1 MELIFHTDDLGATPE
16 ISHKILDAW
25 REKIITGFSIIANG
39 TGVESIP
46 GNLNEHPD
54 LEARISVHLNISDGR
69 SLLPSE
75 AVSGLV
81 DRNGY
86 FKYGFL
92 GLLLK
97 LFFCRAFTR
106 RRLLGEI
113 ENEWRE
119 QIHRTKEICSGR
131 KVQAIDGHIHVHM
144 IPYLFP
150 VAAKLAV
157 EEEIPDIRIPRELWS
172 FPDRVRG
179 IFSLLF
185 YVNCMKWILLRI
197 LACQALKLKKQLNLG
212 GPAAFIGVINTG
224 KNTKS
229 AVLTSLKRL
238 KKIGID
244 SCEILFHIGGAPE
257 EEVSEWNPLNP
268 TFKFLISDGR
278 QREYEE
284 LIELRACIHEKDQ
297 GSKPTTWSI

>member
-1 MELIFHTDDLGATPE
+1 LGATPE

-25 REKIITGFSIIANG
+25 RAGIITGFSIIANG
-39 TGVESIP
+39 TGLESIP
-46 GNLNEHPD
+46 GKLNEHPD

-75 AVSGLV
+75 EVSGLV

-86 FKYGFL
+86 FRYGFL

-97 LFFCRAFTR
+97 LFVSTHSTR
-106 RRLLGEI
+106 RRLIGEI
-113 ENEWRE
+113 ESEWRE

-131 KVQAIDGHIHVHM
+131 KIQAIDGHIHVHM

-157 EEEIPDIRIPRELWS
+157 EEDIPDIRIPRELWS
-172 FPDRVRG
+172 FPDRIRQ
-179 IFSLLF
+179 IFSLQF
-185 YVNCMKWILLRI
+185 FVNGMKWILLRI
-197 LACQALKLKKQLNLG
+197 LACSALKLKTQLNLG
-212 GPAAFIGVINTG
+212 GPSAFIGVINTG

-229 AVLTSLKRL
+229 AVLASLKRL
-238 KKIGID
+238 RKIGID

-268 TFKFLISDGR
+268 TYKFLISDGR

-284 LIELRACIHEKDQ
+284 LVELRSYIHESNL
-297 GSKPTTWSI
+297 GSEPTT